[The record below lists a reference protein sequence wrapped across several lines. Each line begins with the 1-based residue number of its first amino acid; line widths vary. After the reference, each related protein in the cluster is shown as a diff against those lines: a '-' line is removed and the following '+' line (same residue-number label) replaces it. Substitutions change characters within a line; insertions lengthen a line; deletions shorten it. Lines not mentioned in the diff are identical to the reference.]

1 MSEEQKDSLPGEP
14 VRYDRTKAGE
24 QGVLITEQRTQKN
37 VGAIKST
44 IPLSEQ
50 IKGTMFEPVKPEEP
64 TLFDEA
70 KDAG

>member
-1 MSEEQKDSLPGEP
+1 MSEEQKDSLPGDP
-14 VRYDRTKAGE
+14 LRYDKTKAGE

-50 IKGTMFEPVKPEEP
+50 IKGTMFEPKKEPDP
-64 TLFDEA
+64 TLFDE
-70 KDAG
+70 DTNAG